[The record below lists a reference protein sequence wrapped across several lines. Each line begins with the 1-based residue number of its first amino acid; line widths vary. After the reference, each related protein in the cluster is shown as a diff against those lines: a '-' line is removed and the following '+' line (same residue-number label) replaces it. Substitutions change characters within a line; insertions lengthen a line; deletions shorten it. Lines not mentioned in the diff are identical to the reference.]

1 MDDEET
7 PRVGRDARAT
17 TPSRS
22 RRSSF
27 IAYTH
32 RKYKEMDAGRTMS
45 KRKPYGSAGSGFAA
59 VAGAAVGV
67 DAIVDRSDASVRHP
81 RRRRRAR
88 DEARRA
94 GEDAAFARHG
104 AARMHGGDDD
114 AARGV

>member
-1 MDDEET
+1 
-7 PRVGRDARAT
+7 
-17 TPSRS
+17 
-22 RRSSF
+22 
-27 IAYTH
+27 
-32 RKYKEMDAGRTMS
+32 MDAGRTMS